1 MRVARPS
8 SRSRERTQS
17 SYPGLAMN
25 SSALIVSFNPQI
37 TRLEDFEGLLEDD
50 FVEYSEDS
58 DDDNDDDVMPRGN
71 SQIERCI
78 EQLRDVLG
86 DDVPRRELVRVT
98 LAADCDPN
106 RALNFYFT

>member
-8 SRSRERTQS
+8 SRPRQRTQS

-25 SSALIVSFNPQI
+25 SIALIVSFNPQI

-58 DDDNDDDVMPRGN
+58 DDDNDDDVIPRGN

>member
-1 MRVARPS
+1 
-8 SRSRERTQS
+8 
-17 SYPGLAMN
+17 MN

-58 DDDNDDDVMPRGN
+58 DDGNDDDVMPRGN